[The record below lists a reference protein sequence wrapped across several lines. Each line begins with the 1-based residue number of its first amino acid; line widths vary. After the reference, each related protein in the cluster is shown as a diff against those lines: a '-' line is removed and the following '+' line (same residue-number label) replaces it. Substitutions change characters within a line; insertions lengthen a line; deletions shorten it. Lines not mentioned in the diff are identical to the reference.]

1 MPKIYVY
8 DAYSNKMITY
18 NLGENDTMPYSYGT
32 TMKVKEFRGS
42 SQSPTLWT
50 TTAAMEAWNLTR
62 RSYGKGIH
70 IGYASSASGRA
81 ATAPAASTTRALHST
96 WARGR
101 GPLPATPSGRQPK
114 TPGPGAMWSPRT

>member
-1 MPKIYVY
+1 MPKIFVY
-8 DAYSNKMITY
+8 DAYSNKLITY

-50 TTAAMEAWNLTR
+50 TTAAMEAWNPGPTAR
-62 RSYGKGIH
+62 ASTS
-70 IGYASSASGRA
+70 ATPSSASGRA
-81 ATAPAASTTRALHST
+81 ATAPAASTTRALPST

-101 GPLPATPSGRQPK
+101 GPPPAMPSGRPPR
-114 TPGPGAMWSPRT
+114 TPAPGAMWSLRT